1 MQLTLEM
8 EWHDAPGEIIKQLL
22 PVALACDLSFA
33 ERNEKQFLNT
43 APWLNSNF
51 QEG

>member
-1 MQLTLEM
+1 MAA
-8 EWHDAPGEIIKQLL
+8 HPGDGMARRAWGNYQTT
-22 PVALACDLSFA
+22 PTVALACDLSFA